1 MALRAKLREWSGM
14 LLACFLVV
22 AVLTPTIDIFACVS
36 DLAAG
41 VVVSEPGTSSHLA
54 LDAGEPTHDESDS
67 ACIHGHCHHWAGF
80 TKLAERAS
88 LEGAG
93 LTSLDAPMGAYRP
106 RPSAP
111 PIQLLRP
118 PRA

>member
-36 DLAAG
+36 DPGAT
-41 VVVSEPGTSSHLA
+41 VVSEQGTSSHL
-54 LDAGEPTHDESDS
+54 DAGKPTHDESDS
-67 ACIHGHCHHWAGF
+67 ACMHGHCHHWAGF

-93 LTSLDAPMGAYRP
+93 LTSLDAPTGSYRP
-106 RPSAP
+106 HPSAP
-111 PIQLLRP
+111 QIQLLRP

>member
-22 AVLTPTIDIFACVS
+22 AVLTPTIDTFACLS
-36 DLAAG
+36 DLAAT
-41 VVVSEPGTSSHLA
+41 VVSEPGTSSELI
-54 LDAGEPTHDESDS
+54 LDAGEPTHDERDS

-93 LTSLDAPMGAYRP
+93 LTSLDAPMGSFRP

-111 PIQLLRP
+111 QIQLLRP